1 MLINE
6 KTWEFIR
13 EHAND
18 DVRKLALKGVKDQD
32 VNMPIALQ
40 QIAGRQTAFRK
51 LPSWAAVDGIIYPP
65 HLNMEQCSSE
75 MTARYKAQMIMED
88 GHSKTDEERSKMDDE
103 RPMKGETKTFV
114 DLTGGFGVDFYWMS
128 QAFSRRCYVEQ
139 NEQLCAISSENFRS
153 LGLDCSVCCCSTAT
167 YLTRMPHADVVYLDP
182 ARRDEHGARTYGI
195 GDCSPNILELL
206 PQLIK
211 KADRIVI
218 KLSPMLDWRKAVND
232 LEATSAFVNE
242 VHIVSVDNECKELL
256 IEVRSEKSEGS
267 HYQVHCVNLQTN
279 GEIQH
284 FSFTPKAL
292 QNDTLTSHSPAPK
305 AFHSDVLNS
314 QSSLPASHSSLLSS
328 GFLYEPN
335 ASIMKAGCF
344 AELEMC
350 FYVKKVADNSHL
362 FLSDENLVKF
372 PGRKFQILAISS
384 ANQKEFK
391 KKFSESLVKVNQ
403 KLTSMESANIAV
415 RNFPLT
421 ADHLRKKLKLKD
433 GGDCYIFATTL
444 SDGQHKLFICRKIG

>member
-75 MTARYKAQMIMED
+75 MTARYKAQLIMED

-256 IEVRSEKSEGS
+256 IEVRSQKSEGS